1 MWKYVLKR
9 LVAMIPVLICV
20 TFLVFMIFQ
29 YAEGDPARM
38 ILGFDAT
45 EEAVAELREEMGLND
60 PKIVQYGR
68 YMWNLLHG
76 DFGTS
81 YSTRM
86 PVVTELASRFPNTLK
101 LAAVSIVVAMAVSIS
116 LGVLAAIK
124 QNSIFDMFSMVL
136 ALLGISLPTFW
147 IGLICII
154 IFSVHLD
161 WLPSGGSE
169 GLRSMV
175 LPVITLSMN
184 SVAAITRTTR
194 SSMLDVIHSDYNRTA
209 KSKGLSKS
217 EVIWRHTLPNA
228 LIPTLTVAGIQ
239 TCFMVSGTI
248 MVENV
253 FAWPGIGR
261 LLVSAT
267 QNRDVPLALGCIILF
282 SVSFSLIN
290 LVVDLLYAAVD
301 PRIRASYKNK

>member
-1 MWKYVLKR
+1 MWKYILKR

-45 EEAVAELREEMGLND
+45 EEAIAELREEMGLND

-86 PVVTELASRFPNTLK
+86 PVVTELGSRFPNTLK
-101 LAAVSIVVAMAVSIS
+101 LAAVSIIVAMAVSIS

-147 IGLICII
+147 IGLICIV
-154 IFSVHLD
+154 IFSVYLG
-161 WLPSGGSE
+161 WLPSSAIFPRQT
-169 GLRSMV
+169 GL
-175 LPVITLSMN
+175 
-184 SVAAITRTTR
+184 
-194 SSMLDVIHSDYNRTA
+194 
-209 KSKGLSKS
+209 
-217 EVIWRHTLPNA
+217 
-228 LIPTLTVAGIQ
+228 
-239 TCFMVSGTI
+239 
-248 MVENV
+248 
-253 FAWPGIGR
+253 
-261 LLVSAT
+261 
-267 QNRDVPLALGCIILF
+267 
-282 SVSFSLIN
+282 
-290 LVVDLLYAAVD
+290 
-301 PRIRASYKNK
+301 